1 VNKEQ
6 KQEIVQDMTQRLNR
20 AAALIL
26 TNISGL
32 GVEAMT
38 DLRQR
43 LRAKGYEYVV
53 IKNTL
58 LKLAA
63 RDTEARRLNDSLE
76 GPNGLGISYGDPVE
90 MAKLLMEF
98 AKSNNKLEIRGG
110 LLSGKL
116 INAEAV
122 AALAKLPGR
131 EILLAMLLGA
141 MNGIARNLVGVMA
154 AVPRSLLYALKAI
167 EDQKSN

>member
-6 KQEIVQDMTQRLNR
+6 KQAIVQDMAQRLNR
-20 AAALIL
+20 AAALVL
-26 TNISGL
+26 TNFSGL
-32 GVEAMT
+32 GVEDMT

-63 RDTEARRLNDSLE
+63 RDTDARRLNDSLA
-76 GPNGLGISYGDPVE
+76 GPNGLGISYGDPVDL
-90 MAKLLMEF
+90 AKLLVEF
-98 AKSNNKLEIRGG
+98 AKNNNKLEIRGG
-110 LLSGKL
+110 LLAGKP

-131 EILLAMLLGA
+131 EILIAMLLGA
-141 MNGIARNLVGVMA
+141 MNGIPRNLVGIMA

-167 EDQKSN
+167 EAQKNN